1 MTKLQITGLAACAAM
16 AFSVFMPILSAPQAS
31 FSLMSN
37 NEVQAFIV
45 LALTVAGAAGFYW
58 QRPIAAVLA
67 SLLNLL
73 FVCFLLV
80 IYIGAKAN
88 DDPANF
94 SPIQFMSLSW
104 GWLVIIGAALV
115 MAGASFKVRV
125 DRKASA
131 SDARA

>member
-16 AFSVFMPILSAPQAS
+16 AFAVFMPILSTPQTS
-31 FSLMSN
+31 LSLMSS
-37 NEVQAFIV
+37 NEVQAYIV
-45 LALTVAGAAGFYW
+45 LAITAPAAAGFYW
-58 QRPIAAVLA
+58 QRPIVAVLA

-80 IYIGAKAN
+80 IYVGAKTN
-88 DDPANF
+88 DDPANL
-94 SPIQFMSLSW
+94 SPVQFMSLSW

-115 MAGASFKVRV
+115 MAGAAFKVRA
-125 DRKASA
+125 DREASA

>member
-1 MTKLQITGLAACAAM
+1 MTKLKITGLAACAAM

-31 FSLMSN
+31 LSLMSS
-37 NEVQAFIV
+37 NEVQAYIV
-45 LALTVAGAAGFYW
+45 LALTAPAAAGFYW
-58 QRPIAAVLA
+58 QRPIVAVLA

-80 IYIGAKAN
+80 IYVGAKGN
-88 DDPANF
+88 DDPASF

-115 MAGASFKVRV
+115 MPGAAFKVGA
-125 DRKASA
+125 DREACA
-131 SDARA
+131 SDASA